1 MSRETL
7 RNLIELVPESEID
20 TLYKVV
26 IKFIP
31 TETPELGE
39 LEALEEGK
47 KDRAENGAIPHG
59 AIDWE

>member
-7 RNLIELVPESEID
+7 KNLIELVPDKDIE

-31 TETPELGE
+31 EVVP
-39 LEALEEGK
+39 EEGEIERLIEARK
-47 KDRAENGAIPHG
+47 ERESDGTVSHNE
-59 AIDWE
+59 IDWD

>member
-7 RNLIELVPESEID
+7 KSLIELVPDKDIE

-31 TETPELGE
+31 AVVPEEGE
-39 LEALEEGK
+39 LERLLEAKKERELEGTISH
-47 KDRAENGAIPHG
+47 KDINW
-59 AIDWE
+59 D